1 MRRHGPRVGLV
12 LTLAALSC
20 AHRIPLAPELA
31 VADTRALVARMREHA
46 VVKPAYSAELRVT
59 YFGREGRLR
68 TTGSLAVMRPSSLR
82 YELQGPHG
90 GVVEAF
96 ATNGVELQLLDARS
110 SRFVYGPARPE
121 NLDAVLSF
129 APLSLEATQWVGLF
143 FGEVE
148 PPEDAPW
155 RYDERTGRF
164 VVGWLRADLSLE
176 VELEPRTARIE
187 VLRLRRG
194 GQLLAEVTVNGRD
207 RDGLP
212 EALHMKAPRADV
224 ELELALADVDFEVE
238 LEPSTF
244 VLDAPAGAMPVRV
257 EHFRR

>member
-1 MRRHGPRVGLV
+1 MRSYVSYAGFLLSVA
-12 LTLAALSC
+12 TLSC

-31 VADTRALVARMREHA
+31 VADTGALLVRMREHA
-46 VVKPAYSAELRVT
+46 VTRPAYSAELRVT

-129 APLSLEATQWVGLF
+129 APLSLEAAQWVGLF

-148 PPEDAPW
+148 PPQDAPW
-155 RYDERTGRF
+155 RYDERAGRF
-164 VVGWLRADLSLE
+164 VVAWQRAELQLE
-176 VELEPRTARIE
+176 VELEPQTARVE
-187 VLRLRRG
+187 VLRIRRG
-194 GQLLAEVTVNGRD
+194 RRLLAEVSVTGRD
-207 RDGLP
+207 RHGLP
-212 EALHMKAPRADV
+212 EALHMKAPQADI
-224 ELELALADVDFEVE
+224 ELELALADVDFEVDFD
-238 LEPSTF
+238 PSTF